1 MQVLIDWF
9 SHSGIS
15 RTAANH
21 SAMQLWYQ
29 IAMLYL
35 YILQHPALLD
45 LVVPFNLGI
54 LGLNCMCS
62 SYKTYVDDYAA
73 GLPSL
78 QFYMK
83 INRHLKFL
91 SHFKGKN
98 WNLFSAFLF
107 LPCPPPTHLL
117 FFFFFSPLRNGK
129 KELLVIIRS
138 SQNPVKRQFW
148 LIAIWIKMRQAL
160 YLYDKYRCD
169 IKWY

>member
-1 MQVLIDWF
+1 MHAHKMQVLIDWF
-9 SHSGIS
+9 SHSETS
-15 RTAANH
+15 RTVANH
-21 SAMQLWYQ
+21 SAMQLCNTRLPCS
-29 IAMLYL
+29 IFIFLYHLFFISYILL

-98 WNLFSAFLF
+98 WDLFSAFLF
-107 LPCPPPTHLL
+107 LPCPPPPHLL
-117 FFFFFSPLRNGK
+117 FFFSHWEMVK
-129 KELLVIIRS
+129 K
-138 SQNPVKRQFW
+138 N
-148 LIAIWIKMRQAL
+148 
-160 YLYDKYRCD
+160 Y
-169 IKWY
+169 